1 MRMIGLNRWWTLRSV
16 TARASGFTIVEL
28 LVSISLL
35 AVLVALVLP
44 AVQSA
49 REAARRT
56 QCQSQLKQ
64 FGLAIHQYEAVYRCV
79 PQHLQFGGNKSV
91 FVSMLP
97 YLGEGALFEKF
108 DRVHLR
114 LGIGRLRPAIYTCP
128 SDPDCSAW
136 LYRTSYVANRGHSF
150 LRYGTR
156 NGVFVDRFRPVRL
169 LEITD
174 GLSSTAG
181 ISECIGP
188 SSWKSFLYE
197 TPVRYTDESQL
208 ESLIVACR
216 DIAASRPP
224 SRMRMG
230 EGMRMGAGWSNDEEC
245 IYDHTLY
252 PNDVSC
258 SNDWNYQEGIMSAG
272 SFHPSGVQLLLMDGH
287 VRFVSS
293 GIDLDVWRN
302 LGDRNGGVGVQEF

>member
-1 MRMIGLNRWWTLRSV
+1 MRMIGLNRWWTLRGV
-16 TARASGFTIVEL
+16 TARASGFTVIEL
-28 LVSISLL
+28 LVSISILS
-35 AVLVALVLP
+35 VLVALLLP
-44 AVQSA
+44 AVQST

-79 PQHLQFGGNKSV
+79 PHHSLTGANESA

-97 YLGEGALFEKF
+97 YLEVGALLEQFNQIP
-108 DRVHLR
+108 LR
-114 LGIGRLRPAIYTCP
+114 MGLGQHRPDMYTCP

-136 LYRTSYVANRGHSF
+136 PYRTSYVANRGHSF
-150 LRYGTR
+150 LRFRTG
-156 NGVFVDRFRPVRL
+156 NGIFINRTYSVSFS
-169 LEITD
+169 EITD

-197 TPVRYTDESQL
+197 TPARYTDESQL

-216 DIAASRPP
+216 NTAAMRLPG
-224 SRMRMG
+224 RMRMG
-230 EGMRMGAGWSNDEEC
+230 MGWSDVEGC

-258 SNDWNYQEGIMSAG
+258 SNERNDQQGILSAG
-272 SFHPSGVQLLLMDGH
+272 SFHPGGVQLLLMDGH
-287 VRFVSS
+287 VKFVNS
-293 GIDLDVWRN
+293 GVNLDVWRS
-302 LGDRNGGVGVQEF
+302 LGDRNGGVSVQEF